1 MRGKNLNLIA
11 FFTTLFVLIALST
24 TVIAENERAEG
35 ILDAELVEKTAIVRS
50 INKADRTVVL
60 EAPDGQ
66 IVAVDVDER
75 VRNFDQI
82 EIGDRVIAKYYESVV
97 LFISKSEGKP
107 DPSIKSVMKIAP
119 KGDKPGVKMVDT
131 VTIAAKVEDIDHD
144 KRLLTLTGP
153 EGQSLNLKVTE
164 SAKEYGLIKVGDE
177 VIVIMTD
184 AVAISVEKP

>member
-1 MRGKNLNLIA
+1 
-11 FFTTLFVLIALST
+11 
-24 TVIAENERAEG
+24 
-35 ILDAELVEKTAIVRS
+35 
-50 INKADRTVVL
+50 
-60 EAPDGQ
+60 
-66 IVAVDVDER
+66 
-75 VRNFDQI
+75 
-82 EIGDRVIAKYYESVV
+82 
-97 LFISKSEGKP
+97 
-107 DPSIKSVMKIAP
+107 
-119 KGDKPGVKMVDT
+119 MVDT